1 MHVNII
7 VHNNYSMNTRT
18 ANLKDYKFFEQIFI
32 IFLYHYIEC
41 NIIIIY
47 LLLSLPLLLLLL
59 LLLFIYLFIYYY
71 YYYYVLCFTVKIY
84 RYLVLTDRFLQLKP
98 VSLPTFFTPSIVPFG
113 GCWLCLVAPNV
124 VRYSNH
130 VGYLVVLLLLLLLLR
145 RMVLWSEGKIKKL
158 ISDGNLT
165 QKTSHL
171 KCNISFLKLE
181 PFIPTGLTNAFLLFD
196 HIPS

>member
-59 LLLFIYLFIYYY
+59 LLFIY
-71 YYYYVLCFTVKIY
+71 
-84 RYLVLTDRFLQLKP
+84 
-98 VSLPTFFTPSIVPFG
+98 
-113 GCWLCLVAPNV
+113 
-124 VRYSNH
+124 
-130 VGYLVVLLLLLLLLR
+130 LLLLLLLCF
-145 RMVLWSEGKIKKL
+145 VFHGK
-158 ISDGNLT
+158 D
-165 QKTSHL
+165 
-171 KCNISFLKLE
+171 
-181 PFIPTGLTNAFLLFD
+181 IPVFNP
-196 HIPS
+196 H